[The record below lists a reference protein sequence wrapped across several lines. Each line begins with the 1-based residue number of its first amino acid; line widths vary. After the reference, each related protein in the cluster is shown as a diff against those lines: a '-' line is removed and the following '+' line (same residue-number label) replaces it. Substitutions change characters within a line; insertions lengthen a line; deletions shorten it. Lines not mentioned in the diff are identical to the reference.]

1 MVIVIGLFV
10 VHKQNLHITCAFLE
24 IPSKKMNFMLKH
36 IGLLL
41 FYVANQNCQYNVVR
55 TNPFERLTTTLKTF
69 QAEGC
74 DGGVLGITCPE
85 RTKVLLFVK
94 TSL

>member
-10 VHKQNLHITCAFLE
+10 VHKQHFYTTSAFLE

-41 FYVANQNCQYNVVR
+41 FYIANQNCQYNVVR

-74 DGGVLGITCPE
+74 DGGVLGITCPQG
-85 RTKVLLFVK
+85 TKVL
-94 TSL
+94 